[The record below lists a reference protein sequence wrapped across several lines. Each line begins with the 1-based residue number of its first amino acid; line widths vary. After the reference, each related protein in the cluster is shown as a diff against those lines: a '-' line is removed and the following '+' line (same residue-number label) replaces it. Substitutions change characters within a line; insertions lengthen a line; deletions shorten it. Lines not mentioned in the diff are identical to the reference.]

1 MDINCHN
8 LFFVVESNFV
18 TTEKSDQRWAH
29 TELPFFLRGPYRTTG
44 LGTFAQPPSM
54 MIMGL
59 YARIRSRPW
68 MWAEK
73 GYHSASAAYDGTGN
87 VYIPLSAAAL
97 PVTCSSLQYLFAV
110 FHRVLHKKRVT
121 LLIVV
126 SCHISLVRFSRSGVP
141 LGSKSQQQQ
150 QENEPNSLGSLD
162 SGTSFSGA

>member
-29 TELPFFLRGPYRTTG
+29 TELPFFFRGPYRTTG

-97 PVTCSSLQYLFAV
+97 PVTCSSLQTSSTSSQCSTACYTRSVSRFLSLLVATSLLSGSAV
-110 FHRVLHKKRVT
+110 QVF
-121 LLIVV
+121 
-126 SCHISLVRFSRSGVP
+126 P
-141 LGSKSQQQQ
+141 
-150 QENEPNSLGSLD
+150 
-162 SGTSFSGA
+162 